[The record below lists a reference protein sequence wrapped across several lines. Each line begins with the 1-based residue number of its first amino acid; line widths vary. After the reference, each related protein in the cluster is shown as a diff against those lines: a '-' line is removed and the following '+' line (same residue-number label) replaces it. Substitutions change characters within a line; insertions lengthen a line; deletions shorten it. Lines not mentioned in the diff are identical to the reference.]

1 MKKIGM
7 KTAKQMKSPKPQA
20 DPSPAKGLKNKIVK
34 TALKN
39 VEKPRKKRY

>member
-7 KTAKQMKSPKPQA
+7 KSVKQMKSPKPQA
-20 DPSPAKGLKNKIVK
+20 EPNPAKGLKTKIVK

-39 VEKPRKKRY
+39 VDKPRKKRY